1 MSQTYQ
7 LGDLQY
13 AIMRVLWDQ
22 KEATAAQV
30 HRALLDER
38 GLAPTTIATML
49 NKLEKKGVVTHRAEG
64 RQYVYRAL
72 VVERDI
78 RRSMVSELVERVFE
92 GDAAALVNH
101 LIEERDIDP
110 VELETLKALINAREV
125 AGDGK

>member
-30 HRALLDER
+30 HQALLDER

-49 NKLEKKGVVTHRAEG
+49 NKLEKKGVITHRAEG

-72 VVERDI
+72 VAERDV

-110 VELETLKALINAREV
+110 EELETLKALIHAREE
-125 AGDGK
+125 AGDGN